1 MNGIFDVLCVLTVLA
16 GTAVMELI
24 VGPVAEDD
32 SG

>member
-1 MNGIFDVLCVLTVLA
+1 VLTVLA